1 MHGLI
6 NTNDKLIQLTK
17 QMKKHSIDYCFTI
30 MAHNYQKIISTIE
43 SREIL
48 VVRYGSNKFHDR

>member
-6 NTNDKLIQLTK
+6 ITIDKLIESTK
-17 QMKKHSIDYCFTI
+17 EMKKHSTDYCFTI
-30 MAHNYQKIISTIE
+30 MAHNYHKIISTIE
-43 SREIL
+43 SRELL